1 MNWIKL
7 NENAI
12 LPTRAT
18 TGSAG
23 YDIFAAET
31 VRLLPNECKIVKT
44 GISFEGLEPN
54 KYIQMSLR
62 SSISIKRPFIMP
74 NSPGIID
81 SDYSGNEIGV
91 ILWNRGTVPA
101 VVDSGEKI
109 AQCIILEYHTVDD
122 EKTIKR
128 KRVSGFGS
136 TDK

>member
-1 MNWIKL
+1 MKWTKL
-7 NENAI
+7 SESAV

-23 YDIFAAET
+23 YDVYANET

-44 GISFEGLEPN
+44 GISFKDLETTQ
-54 KYIQMSLR
+54 YIQMSLR

-74 NSPGIID
+74 NSPAIID
-81 SDYSGNEIGV
+81 SDYEGNEIGI

-101 VVDSGEKI
+101 VVDQGEKI
-109 AQCIILEYHTVDD
+109 AQCIILSFNIVDD
-122 EKTIKR
+122 EKTVKR

-136 TDK
+136 TDS